1 MRRLLRVA
9 ALVCGLAQWLAAEPA
24 RVFPGAS
31 WETRDAAALGMD
43 AAKLD
48 QLAAALGGR
57 GCVVRDGYVVK
68 AWGPQEQR
76 GDWLSSAKPV
86 LSTLLFFAIQEGKV
100 RSVDAR
106 IADYGWALSEKDR
119 PMTFRH
125 LAQMTSGYARPE
137 GPGAAWAYNDYAI
150 QLYQKTLFDKVFQE
164 APETVALH
172 PRRLGALGLEDGLA
186 FNERRRMSASVRDFA
201 RIAWFWL
208 NEGKWNGK
216 QVLARRFF
224 REYRKPQVPA
234 GLPQSAKAETD
245 DYLKIGTFGGGSAHF
260 TEYGPGIY
268 GFNWWFNPKRK
279 TWPDAPTDAYMSIG
293 AGGNCA
299 VMIPSLGIVLV
310 AARAQWGQLRAGD
323 REAEMNRHMRLLV
336 EAAGA
341 KRR

>member
-1 MRRLLRVA
+1 
-9 ALVCGLAQWLAAEPA
+9 
-24 RVFPGAS
+24 
-31 WETRDAAALGMD
+31 MD
-43 AAKLD
+43 AAKLE
-48 QLAAALGGR
+48 QLATALGGR
-57 GCVVRDGYVVK
+57 GCVIRDGYVVK
-68 AWGPQEQR
+68 AWGAQEQR

-106 IADYGWALSEKDR
+106 TANYGWGLSEKDR

-137 GPGAAWAYNDYAI
+137 APGAAWAYNDYAI

-164 APETVALH
+164 APETVALD

-224 REYRKPQVPA
+224 REYRKPQVPV

-260 TEYGPGIY
+260 TEFGPGIY
-268 GFNWWFNPKRK
+268 GFNWWFNPKRQ
-279 TWPDAPTDAYMSIG
+279 TWPDAPADAYMSIG

-299 VMIPSLGIVLV
+299 VMIPSLRLVLV
-310 AARAQWGQLRAGD
+310 AARAQWGQLRPGD